1 MKRYE
6 IVPNQLSVGDFI
18 GWQRGGTLDLN
29 PPFQRRSVWRP
40 GSRSYFIDTL
50 ARGLP
55 VPLVFIRERVDLSRQ
70 AVTREVVDGQQ
81 RLRTVFAFVDPS
93 LLHGF
98 NPARDGFTVR
108 REHNPELAGKTFDEL
123 DPRIQRDILGYR
135 FSVQT
140 LPAEVEDRD
149 VLQMFARL
157 NATGIRLNSQE
168 LRNAAWFGD
177 LKTRVYE
184 MAYSQLER
192 WLRWEVFSEDQISRM
207 LEVELTS
214 DLVVNM
220 MEGVTGKSQRRL
232 DRLYRTGDSGWTEG
246 PETARRFGLV
256 MDAIDDVY
264 GRRIAESSFSRQM
277 HFFSLY
283 VYVYDKLFGLGSSLG
298 RSSPRSLP
306 RSLRTCLDEA
316 DRRFKDGPLP
326 TDVLEAVSGA
336 ATDIGRRQTRLRFLV
351 SICDG
356 EGG

>member
-6 IVPNQLSVGDFI
+6 IVPNQLTVGDFI

-93 LLHGF
+93 LLRGF
-98 NPARDGFTVR
+98 NPTRDGFTVR
-108 REHNPELAGKTFDEL
+108 PEHNRELAGKTFGEL
-123 DPRIQRDILGYR
+123 DPHIQRDILGYR

-140 LPAEVEDRD
+140 LPSEVEDRD

-184 MAYSQLER
+184 MAYEQLER
-192 WLRWEVFSEDQISRM
+192 WLRWEIFSEDQISRM

-220 MEGVTGKSQRRL
+220 IQGVTGKSQRKL
-232 DRLYRTGDSGWTEG
+232 DQLYRTGDAGWPDGSEA
-246 PETARRFGLV
+246 ARRFAVV

-264 GRRIAESSFSRQM
+264 GRGMAGSSFSRQM

-283 VYVYDKLFGLGSSLG
+283 AYLYDKLFGLGSSLTKKAP
-298 RSSPRSLP
+298 RPIPRSV
-306 RSLRTCLDEA
+306 RTCLVEV
-316 DRRFKDGPLP
+316 DRRFRDGPLP
-326 TDVLEAVSGA
+326 REVLEAVSGA
-336 ATDIGRRQTRLRFLV
+336 ATDIGRRQTRLRFLA

-356 EGG
+356 EAR